1 MKATTISCNLTLGVC
16 PLTLPARAREP
27 WTFPPSRGTVRSTVR
42 FSRAARLTS
51 SSRGEPEQNRFS
63 WIWSEWEDTPGYE
76 LQGTHLLTVDTLEHG
91 ELGPELS
98 DIGLGGD
105 LQNMGLASVHDQL
118 HGDTISTSG
127 ICTSTTFMLDIQMQI
142 CSALEDARMLKSN
155 QQNSQTMKMNSQLV
169 NHFQRNNR
177 K

>member
-63 WIWSEWEDTPGYE
+63 WIWSEWEDTPGCE

-127 ICTSTTFMLDIQMQI
+127 ICTIVQVQLFFWISRCRYAMH
-142 CSALEDARMLKSN
+142 LKLQGCLN
-155 QQNSQTMKMNSQLV
+155 
-169 NHFQRNNR
+169 
-177 K
+177 